1 MHSRHPFYNN
11 FLLKLKISAIV
22 PVKTFSKSKKRLN
35 LQQAVKEKICN
46 LMLQEVLKTVSNCEL
61 INKIVLVSK
70 DEAALKI
77 GRQFGA
83 VEIFDN
89 ESGVNDA
96 VSLADQYLSD
106 KEFDCSVI
114 FPQDIPTMTSSD
126 IDNLL
131 NFVKSNRSVIIVPSR
146 QFNGTNALVRC
157 PADIMKTSYDM
168 GSYTFQMDAAR
179 TKTENISI
187 ALIRRM
193 MLDIDDE
200 HDLAFMLKQNAK
212 QDFCKKIESCF

>member
-1 MHSRHPFYNN
+1 
-11 FLLKLKISAIV
+11 
-22 PVKTFSKSKKRLN
+22 
-35 LQQAVKEKICN
+35 
-46 LMLQEVLKTVSNCEL
+46 MLQEVLNTVSNCKL

-77 GRQFGA
+77 GRQFDA
-83 VEIFDN
+83 IEIFDN

-96 VSLADQYLSD
+96 VSLADQHISD
-106 KEFDCSVI
+106 KKFDCSVV
-114 FPQDIPTMTSSD
+114 FPQDIPIMTPSD
-126 IDNLL
+126 IDSLL
-131 NFVKSNRSVIIVPSR
+131 GFVKSKRSVIIVPSR

-157 PADIMKTSYDM
+157 PANIMKTKYDM

-179 TKTENISI
+179 TKTKNISI

-200 HDLAFMLKQNAK
+200 YDLAFMLKHNGK
-212 QDFCKKIESCF
+212 QDFCKKIELCF

>member
-1 MHSRHPFYNN
+1 M
-11 FLLKLKISAIV
+11 KISAIV
-22 PVKTFSKSKKRLN
+22 PVKTFSKAKKRLN

-77 GRQFGA
+77 GTQFGA
-83 VEIFDN
+83 IEIFDN

-114 FPQDIPTMTSSD
+114 FPQDIPIMTSSD

>member
-1 MHSRHPFYNN
+1 M
-11 FLLKLKISAIV
+11 KISAIV
-22 PVKTFSKSKKRLN
+22 PVKTFSKAKKRLN

-83 VEIFDN
+83 IEIFDN

-212 QDFCKKIESCF
+212 QDFCKKIESCL

>member
-1 MHSRHPFYNN
+1 
-11 FLLKLKISAIV
+11 
-22 PVKTFSKSKKRLN
+22 
-35 LQQAVKEKICN
+35 
-46 LMLQEVLKTVSNCEL
+46 MLQEVLNTISNCKL
-61 INKIVLVSK
+61 ISKIVLVSK
-70 DEAALKI
+70 DEEALKL
-77 GRQFGA
+77 GRQFDA
-83 VEIFDN
+83 IEIFDN

-96 VSLADQYLSD
+96 ISLADQYLSD
-106 KEFDCSVI
+106 KKFDCSVI
-114 FPQDIPTMTSSD
+114 FPQDIPIMTSSD

-131 NFVKSNRSVIIVPSR
+131 GFVKSKRSVIIVPSR

-157 PADIMKTSYDM
+157 PADIMETRYDM

-200 HDLAFMLKQNAK
+200 FDLAFMLKQNGK
-212 QDFCKKIESCF
+212 QDFCKKIESCL